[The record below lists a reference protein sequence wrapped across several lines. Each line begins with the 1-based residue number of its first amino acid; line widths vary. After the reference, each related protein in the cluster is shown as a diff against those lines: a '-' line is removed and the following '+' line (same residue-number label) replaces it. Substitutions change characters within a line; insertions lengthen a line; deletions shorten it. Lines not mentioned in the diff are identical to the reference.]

1 MSKDKNTSLGEP
13 SPLSTRS
20 LRSKYVRKPLSE
32 YGKSSPSNKQVS
44 IRDAVGGYFSD
55 CRAVSPILYYCLYFK
70 VDRDSEYTKLL
81 PQEND
86 NEISKDHQRSN
97 QNSPFSSYHEGPKLS
112 MIPCVEVCGNLFTVC
127 REDLQYFSMGVHF
140 CSLPSS
146 HVCIYF
152 HYIEQN
158 EIIHNAMSPPIGSC
172 KTSSPVNSTE
182 IFDAPTSAIA
192 GPVARSSRY
201 HLKSSAHSHDESYIS
216 TSSERSTRVSNNKT
230 VTQRRCHTQ
239 VPSIDLLGNDGTY
252 QTNISNN
259 NTDLS
264 GARKRPKNIKRYTY
278 ISKAFL

>member
-1 MSKDKNTSLGEP
+1 
-13 SPLSTRS
+13 
-20 LRSKYVRKPLSE
+20 
-32 YGKSSPSNKQVS
+32 
-44 IRDAVGGYFSD
+44 
-55 CRAVSPILYYCLYFK
+55 
-70 VDRDSEYTKLL
+70 
-81 PQEND
+81 
-86 NEISKDHQRSN
+86 
-97 QNSPFSSYHEGPKLS
+97 
-112 MIPCVEVCGNLFTVC
+112 
-127 REDLQYFSMGVHF
+127 
-140 CSLPSS
+140 
-146 HVCIYF
+146 
-152 HYIEQN
+152 
-158 EIIHNAMSPPIGSC
+158 MSPPIGSC